1 MTFHNEVS
9 LFSFE
14 VSFWLLTATLFR
26 IFSAMQCPYCRAAL
40 IETSKE
46 CPSCQLSLQSAN
58 ALLGP
63 IPRFAKGLTDTLGV
77 LDKGADK
84 KIRNAL
90 TSMTRRFPQVEMHVL
105 LQKFD
110 RQYPIGTHLFW
121 LFNQGGFCASSRK
134 GGKNHSILLGLD
146 PKQGR
151 IGLIVGYGLEPFLPR
166 KALDHTLEK
175 AQPSLGAA
183 NLTLAILT
191 VIDSLDEL
199 MEGICD
205 GLAETLGVEQTEA
218 PTKIDY

>member
-1 MTFHNEVS
+1 
-9 LFSFE
+9 
-14 VSFWLLTATLFR
+14 
-26 IFSAMQCPYCRAAL
+26 MQCPYCRATL
-40 IETSKE
+40 TETSKE
-46 CPSCQLSLQSAN
+46 CPSCQLSLHSAN

-63 IPRFAKGLTDTLGV
+63 VPRFDQGLTDELGS
-77 LDKGADK
+77 LEKGSDK
-84 KIRNAL
+84 KIRQAL
-90 TSMTRRFPQVEMHVL
+90 ATLTKRFPQVNMHVL
-105 LQKFD
+105 IKKLD

-121 LFNQGGFCASSRK
+121 LFNQGGFCPSDRK

-183 NLTLAILT
+183 DYPRAILT
-191 VIDSLDEL
+191 VIHSLDQL

-205 GLAETLGVEQTEA
+205 GLGEALGIEPPETSTQQ
-218 PTKIDY
+218 DY

>member
-1 MTFHNEVS
+1 
-9 LFSFE
+9 
-14 VSFWLLTATLFR
+14 
-26 IFSAMQCPYCRAAL
+26 MQCPYCRAPL
-40 IETSKE
+40 TESSKE
-46 CPSCQLSLQSAN
+46 CPSCQLSLNSAN

-63 IPRFAKGLTDTLGV
+63 VPRFAKGLTDALGV
-77 LDKGADK
+77 LEKSSDK
-84 KIRNAL
+84 KIRTAL
-90 TSMTRRFPQVEMHVL
+90 AALTRRFPQVNMHVL

-121 LFNQGGFCASSRK
+121 LFNQGGFCPSDRK

-183 NLTLAILT
+183 DYAQAILT
-191 VIDSLDEL
+191 VIDSLDQL

-205 GLAETLGVEQTEA
+205 GLTETLGVEQAGSSTQ
-218 PTKIDY
+218 IDY